1 MATMVIVETSVFS
14 RRIQELLSDDEYLDL
29 QEALVTRPNL
39 GDLIPGSGG
48 LRKMRWG
55 LKSRGKRGGVRVIY
69 YWAVTTEQLRMLYVY
84 PKGRQEGL
92 TPAQLQALRGVVERW
107 DDE

>member
-1 MATMVIVETSVFS
+1 MVIVETSVFS
-14 RRIQELLSDDEYLDL
+14 RRIQELMSDDEYRDL
-29 QEALVTRPNL
+29 QDALVTRPNL

-69 YWAVTTEQLRMLYVY
+69 YWAVATEQLRLLYVY
-84 PKGRQEGL
+84 PKGRQEDL
-92 TPAQLQALRGVVERW
+92 TRAQVYALRGVVERW